1 LYVFTASAPGRV
13 DFLNTHQ
20 DYKGLP
26 VVPIAINLRTYVT
39 VIEESNYFE
48 IKSEDLCREGKDC
61 IDKFSP
67 SEPSLL
73 EGKWW
78 GNYLRAVV
86 KAVEEHLGELLRKGF
101 KATITSKVPVGSGLS
116 SSAALEVSFLKAID
130 HFYNLGLSKK
140 DLAELAF
147 QAENRIAGIPC
158 GRLDQYSSAFGG
170 IILLRPKPPVEI
182 EELKPGNVQLIVVD
196 SGIRHSV
203 ADIHPARQEEINR
216 ALRKLMENPKVP
228 HELREK
234 LGYRYDQPKWEQIS
248 LDEIEPYLDI
258 LAEKERKR
266 ILFTI
271 LMQASTMRAV
281 EKMRRENWNPLD
293 IAPEINYQHELLR
306 DLYDVSLPQ
315 LEKIRD
321 AMLKAGALAVKLSG
335 AGMGGSLIALVEK
348 NEEEIVKSALSAG
361 ANQAWKVWPDSGAR
375 IEE

>member
-1 LYVFTASAPGRV
+1 MFTASAPGRV

-48 IKSEDLCREGKDC
+48 IKSENLCREGKDC

-67 SEPSLL
+67 LNPSLL
-73 EGKWW
+73 EGRWW

-86 KAVEEHLGELLRKGF
+86 KAVEEHLGEPLRKGF
-101 KATITSKVPVGSGLS
+101 KATITSNVPVGSGLS

-147 QAENRIAGIPC
+147 HAENRIAGIPC

-182 EELKPGNVQLIVVD
+182 EELKPENVQLIVVD

-203 ADIHPARQEEINR
+203 ADIHPVRQEEINR
-216 ALRKLMENPKVP
+216 ALRKLMEYPKVP

-234 LGYRYDQPKWEQIS
+234 LGYRYDQTKWEQIS

-335 AGMGGSLIALVEK
+335 AGMGGSLIALVKK

>member
-1 LYVFTASAPGRV
+1 VFTASAPGRV

-73 EGKWW
+73 EGRWW

-86 KAVEEHLGELLRKGF
+86 KAVEEHLGEPLRKGF
-101 KATITSKVPVGSGLS
+101 KATITSNVPVGSGLS

-203 ADIHPARQEEINR
+203 ADIHPVRQEEINS

-228 HELREK
+228 RELREK

>member
-1 LYVFTASAPGRV
+1 V

-73 EGKWW
+73 EGRWW

-86 KAVEEHLGELLRKGF
+86 KAVEEHLGEPLRKGF
-101 KATITSKVPVGSGLS
+101 KATIMSKVPVGSGLS

-130 HFYNLGLSKK
+130 HFYNLGLTKK

-266 ILFTI
+266 ILFTV

-321 AMLKAGALAVKLSG
+321 AMLNAGALAVKLSG

-348 NEEEIVKSALSAG
+348 NEEDIVKSALSAG
-361 ANQAWKVWPDSGAR
+361 AKQAWKVWPDSGAR